1 VSTGDRY
8 PQEFFELNRLGA
20 RRSAQAIV
28 PLIIEILKPSSVVD
42 VGCGLGTWLA
52 AFRQNG
58 VTELLGIDGDYVDVR
73 SLEIEPEEFLAHDLS
88 QPLAIDR
95 SFDLTI
101 SLEVAEHLDPDH
113 AAEFVALLTSLAP
126 AIVFS
131 AAIPHQDGTHHVNTQ
146 WPSSWGALFAAR
158 DFELID
164 CIRPQIWENEAVEF
178 WYRQNM
184 VVFARAGVVEGS
196 ATLRGERRIRR
207 PLDIVHP
214 AHWSQVMHQAALD
227 RAALAAAQAALAA
240 PPPPLRRRIFGRLR
254 RDMRRV
260 AALVRNAAG
269 RG

>member
-1 VSTGDRY
+1 VSTGERY
-8 PQEFFELNRLGA
+8 PQEFFESNRVGA
-20 RRSAQAIV
+20 RRSAQAVV
-28 PLIIEILKPSSVVD
+28 PLIIEILKPTSVVD

-88 QPLAIDR
+88 RPLAIDR

-146 WPSSWGALFAAR
+146 WPTYWRALFAAQ

-164 CIRPQIWENEAVEF
+164 CIRPQIWENEAVDF

-184 VVFARAGVVEGS
+184 VVFARTGVAEGS
-196 ATLRGERRIRR
+196 PTLRAERRVRK
-207 PLDIVHP
+207 PLDVVHP
-214 AHWSQVMHQAALD
+214 THWSQVMHQAALD
-227 RAALAAAQAALAA
+227 RDALTAAQAALAA
-240 PPPPLRRRIFGRLR
+240 PPPPLPGRILGRLR
-254 RDMRRV
+254 RDVRR
-260 AALVRNAAG
+260 ASWLVRKCVG